1 MILVT
6 ATYNFALG
14 KGYDGLAYLRRTIA
28 RITTLTGVP
37 HRLLV
42 RSSGP
47 VGTFVV
53 GASYADAAA
62 WDAARHAINADP
74 EVIAIVG
81 EADKAGLF
89 VGGSLEISQ
98 WDEL

>member
-1 MILVT
+1 MTLVT
-6 ATYNFALG
+6 ATYSFALG
-14 KGYDGLAYLRRTIA
+14 KGFDGLAYLRRAIA
-28 RITTLTGVP
+28 RITTLTGVE

-42 RSSGP
+42 RSNGP

-53 GASYADAAA
+53 GANYADSVA
-62 WDAARHAINADP
+62 WDAARHAINSDP
-74 EVIAIVG
+74 EIIAMVG

-89 VGGSLEISQ
+89 VGGGLEISQ